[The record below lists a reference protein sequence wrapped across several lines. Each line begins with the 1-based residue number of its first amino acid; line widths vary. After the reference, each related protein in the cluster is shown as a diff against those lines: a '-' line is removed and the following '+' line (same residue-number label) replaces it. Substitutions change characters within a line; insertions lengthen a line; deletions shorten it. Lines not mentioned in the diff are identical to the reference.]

1 MSKFIY
7 GHALNASVE
16 TIIREAEEWLVLV
29 SPYIKLNHRYLDELK
44 GLKKRPQCRVLICF
58 GKSEG
63 KYHKSFDPE
72 ALRFLK
78 EMPNIKI
85 VYDER
90 LHAKFYAN
98 EKRSLLTSMYLYD
111 YSQTNNIEVGVE
123 SIKTGILNRSGLDAE
138 SWNYFSDVIDAA
150 LVVFNREP
158 EFKKGIMGLTENYV
172 GSETKVDDIDLPQD
186 DGEKKSSEGGKP
198 SSRPTMGSGR
208 KSSAGFAPKPVRDQ
222 STGQTPPT
230 GYCIRTGVPIPFDVQ
245 RPLSDRAFNS
255 WVQFG
260 DGSYPE
266 AYCHFSGE
274 ESFGETCYDR
284 PILRKHW
291 NKAKKWIQ

>member
-16 TIIREAEEWLVLV
+16 AIIREAEEWLLLV
-29 SPYIKLNHRYLDELK
+29 SPFIKLNHRYLDELR
-44 GLKKRPQCRVLICF
+44 GLKKRPHCRVLICF

-78 EMPNIKI
+78 EMPNVKI

-98 EKRSLLTSMYLYD
+98 EKRSLLTSMNLYD
-111 YSQTNNIEVGVE
+111 YSQINNIEVGVE
-123 SIKTGILNRSGLDAE
+123 SIKGNFMSRSGLDAE

-158 EFKKGIMGLTENYV
+158 KFKKAMMGLTENYE
-172 GSETKVDDIDLPQD
+172 GSETKVDEIEVPQD
-186 DGEKKSSEGGKP
+186 DDEKKTSGGRRSSNGAVQTGGSSGFSAKP
-198 SSRPTMGSGR
+198 PQDRAASQ
-208 KSSAGFAPKPVRDQ
+208 AP
-222 STGQTPPT
+222 GT
-230 GYCIRTGVPIPFDVQ
+230 GYCIRTGVQIPFNVE

-260 DGSYPE
+260 DGTYPE
-266 AYCHFSGE
+266 AYCHFTGE
-274 ESFGETCYDR
+274 QSFGETCYER
-284 PILRKHW
+284 PILRKNW